1 MGRWMLSFFFQLF
14 RAWLLR
20 AAGMV
25 ISGLAGDWLVWV
37 ACIWEKAGAPLLQWK
52 AIVPWAETV

>member
-1 MGRWMLSFFFQLF
+1 MLSFFFQLF